1 MTQLKNQKKIC
12 RNKSKTKK
20 MGKSKS
26 KNKTRQ
32 IGGSKKHRGS
42 KKPHKESVY
51 TNTYAQY
58 LRLGKT
64 EEPRLIK
71 TEFIIQENSDI
82 HQISKTLLSDIIH
95 SSTYSLLPYYF
106 SPHIPV
112 ETHDD
117 HLSTSNSGN
126 CVFFAKKVKKELAKH
141 GIRGYLIPATTL
153 SYLMQPGFPELCHCV
168 VIVRTRTHFIIYEPA
183 FYILDPI
190 LVPIDGTP
198 VQYMIDVYEKN
209 WSYQYHAETNRIIVL
224 DNNGQPNLYYSLM
237 EVQNPSTAI
246 SYPVNIHNQ
255 RIPIVKYDC
264 NKKAKDAHLSIRLD
278 TKCLEGY
285 CSTQKN
291 TVDMNGLED
300 DNGWFPRLDYK
311 PILESLGSE
320 EDKKQKLGDWIG
332 LSESQCTSLKC
343 KRDELINK
351 IFAVIKYHYFT
362 FHR

>member
-1 MTQLKNQKKIC
+1 MTQLKNQKKIIY

-20 MGKSKS
+20 TKKTKKS

-32 IGGSKKHRGS
+32 IAGSKKHRGS
-42 KKPHKESVY
+42 KKPHKESVDPE
-51 TNTYAQY
+51 TYAQY

-64 EEPRLIK
+64 EEPHLIK
-71 TEFIIQENSDI
+71 TEFSIQEHPDI
-82 HQISKTLLSDIIH
+82 QRISKTLLSDIIQ

-106 SPHIPV
+106 SPNSPV
-112 ETHDD
+112 EKHDD
-117 HLSTSNSGN
+117 YLSESNSGN
-126 CVFFAKKVKKELAKH
+126 CVFFAKKVQKELQKH

-168 VIVRTRTHFIIYEPA
+168 VLVRTPVYFIIYEPA
-183 FYILDPI
+183 FYILEPI
-190 LVPIDGTP
+190 FVPIDGTP

-209 WSYQYHAETNRIIVL
+209 WTYQYDAPNNRINVL
-224 DNNGQPNLYYSLM
+224 DNNGEPNLYYSLL

-300 DNGWFPRLDYK
+300 DNGWFPRFDYK
-311 PILESLGSE
+311 PILDSPGSE
-320 EDKKQKLGDWIG
+320 EEKKEQIGSWIG
-332 LSESQCTSLKC
+332 LSENQCISLQC

-351 IFAVIKYHYFT
+351 IFAVIMHD
-362 FHR
+362 HSDI